1 MLAMLTVAG
10 STEIANLGETGND
23 CTEVAQCPPDRFY
36 PFSLVGDVQKTV
48 VCWTGFSSRLFDV
61 KEGHA
66 MARPSEWSVGCL
78 AVDQLPRTALSS
90 AAMSASARFTA
101 S

>member
-61 KEGHA
+61 TGSYDITRWIAVALGLVAAALHYPIDE
-66 MARPSEWSVGCL
+66 RPLG
-78 AVDQLPRTALSS
+78 RTAP
-90 AAMSASARFTA
+90 T
-101 S
+101 